1 MKLTLKLQAYRQMLI
16 QAVKNDKVSQREAKQ
31 LMNKLIEQEIK

>member
-16 QAVKNDKVSQREAKQ
+16 QAVKNDKVSIRKATQ